1 MPCPARNP
9 LAALGFILLLLLQG
23 TAAARSSSDA
33 PAGSISDQVRKGY
46 AAARAN
52 HWDKAQ
58 AAFSAAVRQDLRNP
72 RLHFLNGVAYEHLA
86 RRGTRDDLEL
96 ARVGYENAARFGSGQ
111 FWPHL
116 YLGFLELEMRDFV
129 RAQTSFAAAA
139 RERPDRWEAFYGLGV
154 ASYYAGDVLTA
165 RLAAERCAERAPNN
179 PTALRLAAFARA
191 AAGDSDAEQ
200 VVQAFPRSDR
210 DKEFIVRR
218 VREVLRDTRLA
229 QAPPPA
235 QDEQQQQQPNAP
247 SPDLESPDNQILV
260 DVTIILSSL
269 IDTRTRGINLF
280 DGLVF
285 QFSGSNVY
293 NASRPS
299 GGEWASNRSITS
311 TISIPQLTYSLN
323 LFNNSGQQYQVI
335 ARPSLTAF
343 MGRESEFFAGRTINV
358 KVSGVNLGTLQP
370 IDVGVGL
377 KVTPEVV
384 DGDKVTFH
392 VAASR
397 SFLSKEEVGTFEE
410 SLTTFKQLVSATAQ
424 VQFGQTLLLSA
435 LSESVRDATYS
446 KAPGLGDIPGPSL
459 FFKQSVDSRRQE
471 SLIILLTPLHPTS
484 IQTSAELRPAAVEAL
499 IDAWKNVVEP
509 RSSVERI
516 LRNIDRQRF
525 FRNTEAGDLR
535 WSPVM
540 SAELLD
546 EAMRENV
553 EMLGT

>member
-1 MPCPARNP
+1 MPCPARRP
-9 LAALGFILLLLLQG
+9 FVATLGFVLLVLAQG
-23 TAAARSSSDA
+23 GATARNSGA
-33 PAGSISDQVRKGY
+33 PDGSLTEQVRKGY
-46 AAARAN
+46 AAARAG

-86 RRGTRDDLEL
+86 RNGSRDDLEL
-96 ARVGYENAARFGSGQ
+96 ARVGYENAARFGAAQ

-116 YLGFLELEMRDFV
+116 YLGFLELEMRDFAH
-129 RAQTSFAAAA
+129 AQASFAEAA

-165 RLAAERCAERAPNN
+165 RLAAERCQERAPTNAA
-179 PTALRLAAFARA
+179 ALRLVAFAKA
-191 AAGDSDAEQ
+191 AAGDSDAELTLQ
-200 VVQAFPRSDR
+200 PLSRTDR
-210 DKEFIVRR
+210 DKGFVVRR

-229 QAPPPA
+229 QAAPNA
-235 QDEQQQQQPNAP
+235 QDQPQQNPGSAAA
-247 SPDLESPDNQILV
+247 SGPDSQILV

-269 IDTRTRGINLF
+269 IDTRASGINLF
-280 DGLVF
+280 DGLQF
-285 QFSGSNVY
+285 QFGGSNVFSS
-293 NASRPS
+293 SRS
-299 GGEWASNRSITS
+299 TGSESSSNRSITR
-311 TISIPQLTYSLN
+311 TISVPQLSYSLN

-384 DGDKVTFH
+384 EGDKVTFH
-392 VAASR
+392 VSASR
-397 SFLSKEEVGTFEE
+397 SFLSKEQVGTFEE

-435 LSESVRDATYS
+435 LSESVRDANFS
-446 KAPGLGDIPGPSL
+446 KTPGLGDIPGPSL
-459 FFKQSVDSRRQE
+459 FFRQSVDMRRQE

-484 IQTSAELRPAAVEAL
+484 IPTSAELRPAAVEAL
-499 IDAWKNVVEP
+499 LDAWKNVVEP

-516 LRNIDRQRF
+516 LRNIDRQHF

-546 EAMRENV
+546 EALRENV